1 MQAHFHSSQLVRT
14 LAEWSLVDARAPG
27 AAFAEKLGQWIDIA
41 GAIALRTTHTAGAD
55 MGVTTS
61 ATVPAHAR
69 LAAHVAKVRGEIEA
83 TLEAAMAPA
92 PGKSRGRNSLPLP
105 KADMPVELASA
116 FEPYRRFYL
125 AQQREM
131 DLKTVP
137 LRAKLREALA
147 AATPPLRQLAA
158 MDAALGQN
166 MADRESRL
174 LATLPN
180 LLEKRFKQLRSAH
193 LAVLEQTQQ
202 EDQITHWMKPGGW
215 LARFC
220 KELHSVLLAEL
231 DVRLQPTL
239 GLLEA
244 LQHDNQ
250 TPA

>member
-1 MQAHFHSSQLVRT
+1 
-14 LAEWSLVDARAPG
+14 VDARAPG

-41 GAIALRTTHTAGAD
+41 GAIALRTTHTAGSDA
-55 MGVTTS
+55 GVTASTL
-61 ATVPAHAR
+61 VPAHAT

-83 TLEAAMAPA
+83 TLAAAMA

-105 KADMPVELASA
+105 KADLPVELASA

-137 LRAKLREALA
+137 LRAKVREALA

-158 MDAALGQN
+158 MDAALGQVL
-166 MADRESRL
+166 ADRESRL
-174 LATLPN
+174 LTTVPN
-180 LLEKRFKQLRSAH
+180 LLEKRFKALRSAH
-193 LAVLEQTQQ
+193 QQTLEQTQQ
-202 EDQITHWMKPGGW
+202 EDQITHWMKPGAW

-220 KELHSVLLAEL
+220 NELHTVLLAEL

-244 LQHDNQ
+244 LQHDNHS
-250 TPA
+250 PA